1 MPVGP
6 LSCSLA
12 LSDLSPTPAVG
23 RRLPGGVGKEA
34 PLVLTLWSGVDHHH
48 RTVRWRS
55 TAALAG
61 VSLSLGT
68 LEDQSVKSH
77 SATSEVLSVTPIGA
91 PVIAILGDGPGG
103 VDAGRRKRSCKGD
116 PLTIR

>member
-1 MPVGP
+1 MQ
-6 LSCSLA
+6 SC

-23 RRLPGGVGKEA
+23 RRLPGGVGKKA

-48 RTVRWRS
+48 QTVRWRT

-61 VSLSLGT
+61 LSLSLGT
-68 LEDQSVKSH
+68 LEDQTVKSH
-77 SATSEVLSVTPIGA
+77 SATPEVLSVTPIGA